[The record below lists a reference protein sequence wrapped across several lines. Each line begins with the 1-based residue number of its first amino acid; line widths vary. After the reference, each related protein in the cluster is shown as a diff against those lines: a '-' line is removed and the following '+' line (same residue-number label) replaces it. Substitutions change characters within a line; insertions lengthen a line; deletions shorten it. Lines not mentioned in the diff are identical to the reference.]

1 MQATMPQDVVEAL
14 FIVAITGGIFGVIG
28 GFLGSKRRL
37 LGSILLGMIGGISL
51 SSIVR
56 IAGYDPVF
64 EVQEGFSLLYA
75 AIGGLVLGYAVG
87 RSTA

>member
-1 MQATMPQDVVEAL
+1 
-14 FIVAITGGIFGVIG
+14 
-28 GFLGSKRRL
+28 
-37 LGSILLGMIGGISL
+37 MIGGISL